1 MLLARIAIPAAVLCT
16 AHAFQPPKRRLPR
29 IGQRRLVAPEEASV
43 AVQAY
48 ADKAASAIAAAVAG
62 ADASLLAS
70 TGFTLAQAG
79 IVVAAAALGAAAMR
93 LFNREERKEMKTT
106 RDEAVA
112 KAEELEERVKKV
124 ESDFF
129 EADAQFEARTDALK
143 KEYETTLKVR
153 TDVLEQ
159 ELRREKESAIRSLE
173 EAQKLQLEEMRGY
186 FAEETA
192 EMKVAREKAEREK
205 QIARQRA
212 AEAAAKAEA
221 ERAARA
227 KRMF

>member
-1 MLLARIAIPAAVLCT
+1 MHPTHLLIC
-16 AHAFQPPKRRLPR
+16 
-29 IGQRRLVAPEEASV
+29 
-43 AVQAY
+43 
-48 ADKAASAIAAAVAG
+48 
-62 ADASLLAS
+62 
-70 TGFTLAQAG
+70 AQ
-79 IVVAAAALGAAAMR
+79 
-93 LFNREERKEMKTT
+93 
-106 RDEAVA
+106 
-112 KAEELEERVKKV
+112 
-124 ESDFF
+124 
-129 EADAQFEARTDALK
+129 
-143 KEYETTLKVR
+143 
-153 TDVLEQ
+153 VLEQ

-227 KRMF
+227 ERMF

>member
-1 MLLARIAIPAAVLCT
+1 MAWR
-16 AHAFQPPKRRLPR
+16 
-29 IGQRRLVAPEEASV
+29 
-43 AVQAY
+43 
-48 ADKAASAIAAAVAG
+48 
-62 ADASLLAS
+62 
-70 TGFTLAQAG
+70 
-79 IVVAAAALGAAAMR
+79 
-93 LFNREERKEMKTT
+93 TT
-106 RDEAVA
+106 R
-112 KAEELEERVKKV
+112 
-124 ESDFF
+124 
-129 EADAQFEARTDALK
+129 
-143 KEYETTLKVR
+143 TLRKILISTQVR

>member
-1 MLLARIAIPAAVLCT
+1 MLARVAIPAAVLCT
-16 AHAFQPPKRRLPR
+16 THAFQPPKRRLPR

-112 KAEELEERVKKV
+112 KATELGAVWKSTSNAIEWG
-124 ESDFF
+124 
-129 EADAQFEARTDALK
+129 ARNLVSTQ
-143 KEYETTLKVR
+143 VGR
-153 TDVLEQ
+153 TS
-159 ELRREKESAIRSLE
+159 KESRERL
-173 EAQKLQLEEMRGY
+173 LRG
-186 FAEETA
+186 
-192 EMKVAREKAEREK
+192 
-205 QIARQRA
+205 
-212 AEAAAKAEA
+212 
-221 ERAARA
+221 
-227 KRMF
+227 

>member
-1 MLLARIAIPAAVLCT
+1 
-16 AHAFQPPKRRLPR
+16 
-29 IGQRRLVAPEEASV
+29 
-43 AVQAY
+43 
-48 ADKAASAIAAAVAG
+48 
-62 ADASLLAS
+62 
-70 TGFTLAQAG
+70 
-79 IVVAAAALGAAAMR
+79 VAAAALGAAAMR

-112 KAEELEERVKKV
+112 KATELEAVWKSIEQTQLRRQYRGAPEIWFPRRLEARVQKV